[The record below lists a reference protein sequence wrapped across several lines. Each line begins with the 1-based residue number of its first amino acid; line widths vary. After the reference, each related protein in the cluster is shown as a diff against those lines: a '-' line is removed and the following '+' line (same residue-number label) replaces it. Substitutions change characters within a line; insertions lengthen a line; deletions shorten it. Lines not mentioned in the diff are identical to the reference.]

1 MAANTK
7 VYEIVTAQIIEQ
19 LEKGQIPWHKPWNS
33 AEGMPRNLVSKRA
46 YRGINVWLLAGRG
59 YESPYWVSFK
69 QCKDLGGTVKKGEES
84 TLVVFWKFLDVPDT
98 VEGQEPDENTP
109 TRTIPLLR
117 YYRVFNVEQC
127 EGLEKHIPQPEKPKT
142 FNALAEAEKIVEGY
156 QNKPRITHGQAG
168 AYYRPSADLV
178 GMPHRTSFENP
189 EEYYSTLFH
198 ELTHSTG
205 HKDRLARFET
215 DEVAAFGSETYSKEE
230 LIAEMGAS
238 YLSNEAGILQRT
250 IENSAAYIRGW
261 LKRLQDDKRLIVT
274 AAAQAQKAVDH
285 IRGQQ
290 PGSQEPETST
300 NQDPVVSEPA
310 AVTVAVDPQPA
321 PAVIP
326 PVTEMVQ
333 TRFNL

>member
-1 MAANTK
+1 MAKTS
-7 VYEIVTAQIIEQ
+7 VYDIVTAQIIEQ
-19 LEKGQIPWHKPWNS
+19 LEKGEIPWRKPWNS

-46 YRGINVWLLAGRG
+46 YRGINVWILAGRG
-59 YESPYWVSFK
+59 YESPYWLSFK

-84 TLVVFWKFLDVPDT
+84 TLVVFWKFLIAD
-98 VEGQEPDENTP
+98 NTP
-109 TRTIPLLR
+109 EGEQPDPKNTKARTIPMLR

-127 EGLEKHIPQPEKPKT
+127 EGLEKHIPQAETPKT
-142 FNALAEAEKIVEGY
+142 FNALAEAEKIVEAY
-156 QNKPRITHGQAG
+156 QGKPRITHGQAG

-178 GMPHRTSFENP
+178 GMPARTSFENP

-205 HKDRLARFET
+205 HKDRLGRFET
-215 DEVAAFGSETYSKEE
+215 DEVAGFGSQTYSKEE

-238 YLSNEAGILQRT
+238 YLCNEVGILQST

-290 PGSQEPETST
+290 PASQEPESVT

-326 PVTEMVQ
+326 PVMEMAQ
-333 TRFNL
+333 GRLSL